1 MVAEHWWGINQW
13 QVEQTVQLSDR
24 NWPLLLGAQDFGLV
38 QENLNSLLLSVDQS
52 SLLQFDRIDQLSFG
66 HFLV

>member
-1 MVAEHWWGINQW
+1 M
-13 QVEQTVQLSDR
+13 QLSDR

-38 QENLNSLLLSVDQS
+38 RENLNSLLLSVDRS
-52 SLLQFDRIDQLSFG
+52 GLLQFDRIDQLSFG